1 MRLPRYDFDIVR
13 DVTGPHGRWEYGA
26 VIKET
31 MMIPLLTNT
40 NYADFVMQPSA
51 PGGQGHEI
59 RLTYK
64 TCFFGYACLDSRSD
78 MTFSAAAGGT
88 EFVETINYQCP
99 WALTWVCRRELDHQ
113 RREWIRRLQI
123 HLAA

>member
-13 DVTGPHGRWEYGA
+13 DVTGPHGNTDSSSDGILDTEIFHTPISAGRWEYGA

-64 TCFFGYACLDSRSD
+64 TCFFGYACRQ
-78 MTFSAAAGGT
+78 FSLPG
-88 EFVETINYQCP
+88 V
-99 WALTWVCRRELDHQ
+99 
-113 RREWIRRLQI
+113 
-123 HLAA
+123 